1 MTNSAPPPE
10 SKSPE
15 SKSELDELA
24 QQASDRGLLADYLD
38 YLKATKKW
46 WITPIILALLLVG
59 LLVFLSVSG
68 AGPAIY
74 PFF

>member
-1 MTNSAPPPE
+1 MTPEPLSESPPPD
-10 SKSPE
+10 P
-15 SKSELDELA
+15 LA
-24 QQASDRGLLADYLD
+24 PHNPAPGLLADYWD
-38 YLKATKKW
+38 FLKSNKKW
-46 WITPIILALLLVG
+46 WLTPILLALLLVG

>member
-1 MTNSAPPPE
+1 MTNSAPP
-10 SKSPE
+10 PE

-24 QQASDRGLLADYLD
+24 QQAGDRGLLADYLD